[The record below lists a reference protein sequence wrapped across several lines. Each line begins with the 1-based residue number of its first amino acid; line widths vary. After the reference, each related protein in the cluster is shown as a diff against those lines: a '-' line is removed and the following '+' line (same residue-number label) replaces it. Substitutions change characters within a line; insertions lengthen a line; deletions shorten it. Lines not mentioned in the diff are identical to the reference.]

1 MFVISGSSLLQVGL
15 QFAVA
20 QNYRGADVYTADT
33 TKTGAAKAAVA
44 NAQYIIDYYASASDY
59 DKLAGYWEAICTL
72 VSYDEAAAEG
82 NYFDTDIDPWQLISV
97 FDEDESTN
105 VVCEGYAKAF
115 MYLCDMTAFS
125 EDVACYTV
133 TGTMNG
139 ENHMWNVVEIGGKH
153 YLADITNS
161 DTGTVG
167 EGGGLFLVGAQ
178 GSAAEG
184 YSLGDLSYV
193 YDSNTLALWGT
204 GTDSILTLE
213 EKSYIPLPEEGET
226 IGGTCGDALKWEF
239 DDETG
244 TMTISGTGKMNDFL
258 EGELI
263 KTPWGKL
270 NDQIRAVK
278 FEEGVTSIGSGA
290 FANCMNLVAVTVP
303 GNVLSI
309 GDSAFANSGLQSA
322 TILDGV
328 VKIDVGAFSGCHG
341 LKKITMPQ
349 SLTDIGQAA
358 FSSCEGLTTV
368 AVPEGVTKIDNF
380 TFTHCFGL
388 TSISLPSTITSIG
401 EGAFFN
407 CGSLTSVN
415 IPDGVTT
422 IKRFTFNG
430 CSNLTSVTI
439 PDSVTRIE
447 KRAFW
452 QCNRLTDI
460 VIPDGVTYIA
470 TEAFAGCY
478 SLTNISLP
486 DSIQYISDRGFANCG
501 GLKEITLPDG
511 LTRIGVEAFVGCTN
525 LTDVKMPDSV
535 HIIRD
540 NAFKGCTSLTSVEIP
555 EGVKIIQD
563 GAFKS
568 CTGLTSITLP
578 SSLTRVREG
587 AFDGCT
593 SLQKVTYKGT
603 EEAWN
608 QLQIDSGNS
617 DLKNAEI
624 HFEPV
629 SEEPDV
635 TQPSVTE
642 PNFTVP
648 TITVPATAESE
659 APTEPVEQEG
669 EAGIPWWA
677 ILIGAVVFCE
687 GIVILILMKKKKLQ
701 DANKMQ

>member
-1 MFVISGSSLLQVGL
+1 MVNQIQCSSFQAGKAHIIGVCTGLGARKIIFGLIANGERASASIAVGQTVTDVDSTIYPVDTEVVFTGMEFTAAMLGHVMDALLADLPYECYWYDKITGCSMFVISGSSLLQVDL

-82 NYFDTDIDPWQLISV
+82 NYFDTDFDPWQLISV

-193 YDSNTLALWGT
+193 YDSNTLALCGT

-213 EKSYIPLPEEGET
+213 EKSYIPQPEEGET

-278 FEEGVTSIGSGA
+278 FEEGVTSIG
-290 FANCMNLVAVTVP
+290 
-303 GNVLSI
+303 
-309 GDSAFANSGLQSA
+309 
-322 TILDGV
+322 
-328 VKIDVGAFSGCHG
+328 
-341 LKKITMPQ
+341 
-349 SLTDIGQAA
+349 
-358 FSSCEGLTTV
+358 
-368 AVPEGVTKIDNF
+368 
-380 TFTHCFGL
+380 
-388 TSISLPSTITSIG
+388 
-401 EGAFFN
+401 EGAFN
-407 CGSLTSVN
+407 N
-415 IPDGVTT
+415 
-422 IKRFTFNG
+422 
-430 CSNLTSVTI
+430 
-439 PDSVTRIE
+439 
-447 KRAFW
+447 
-452 QCNRLTDI
+452 
-460 VIPDGVTYIA
+460 
-470 TEAFAGCY
+470 CY
-478 SLTNISLP
+478 SLTTV
-486 DSIQYISDRGFANCG
+486 SIPTNVTSIGDYAF
-501 GLKEITLPDG
+501 DG
-511 LTRIGVEAFVGCTN
+511 
-525 LTDVKMPDSV
+525 
-535 HIIRD
+535 
-540 NAFKGCTSLTSVEIP
+540 
-555 EGVKIIQD
+555 
-563 GAFKS
+563 
-568 CTGLTSITLP
+568 CTGLTSLEMQ
-578 SSLTRVREG
+578 EG
-587 AFDGCT
+587 
-593 SLQKVTYKGT
+593 
-603 EEAWN
+603 
-608 QLQIDSGNS
+608 
-617 DLKNAEI
+617 
-624 HFEPV
+624 
-629 SEEPDV
+629 
-635 TQPSVTE
+635 VTE
-642 PNFTVP
+642 MGWQ
-648 TITVPATAESE
+648 ALYE
-659 APTEPVEQEG
+659 
-669 EAGIPWWA
+669 
-677 ILIGAVVFCE
+677 
-687 GIVILILMKKKKLQ
+687 
-701 DANKMQ
+701 